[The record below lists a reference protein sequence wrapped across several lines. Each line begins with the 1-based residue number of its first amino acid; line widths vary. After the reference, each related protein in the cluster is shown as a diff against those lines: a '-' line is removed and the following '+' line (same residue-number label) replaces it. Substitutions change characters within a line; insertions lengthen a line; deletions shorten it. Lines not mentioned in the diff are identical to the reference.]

1 MLIVKRKVMKSK
13 LLLFGL
19 AGLLFTSCDQD
30 DGFGPGK
37 ERIIEAANLP
47 VEIQNYVSTHF
58 SEYSIVKAIEEKEP
72 NGLEYEVN
80 LRGGYQLDFNTYLH
94 VTEIK
99 GNAKLPDSVIP
110 ESILNYTNV
119 NYPDLYII
127 KWEWEDTYQQV
138 ELSNTLELEFTTT
151 GEYIRVDND

>member
-1 MLIVKRKVMKSK
+1 MKTK
-13 LLLFGL
+13 LLLFAI

-72 NGLEYEVN
+72 NGLEYEVY
-80 LRGGYQLDFNTYLH
+80 LSGGYGLEFNTYLH

-99 GNAKLPDSVIP
+99 GASRLPDSVIS
-110 ESILNYTNV
+110 ESILNYTNLH
-119 NYPDLYII
+119 YPDLYIR
-127 KWEWEDTYQQV
+127 KWEWEHTYQQV
-138 ELSNTLELEFTTT
+138 ELNNGIELEFTTT
-151 GEYIRVDND
+151 GEFIRVDSD